1 MNVTGTDPFAW
12 ERGIQMLNFLTN
24 YTVKTHKVVNEV
36 NLEKLDGIGPSRE
49 FP

>member
-1 MNVTGTDPFAW
+1 MGERDPDVK
-12 ERGIQMLNFLTN
+12 FLTN